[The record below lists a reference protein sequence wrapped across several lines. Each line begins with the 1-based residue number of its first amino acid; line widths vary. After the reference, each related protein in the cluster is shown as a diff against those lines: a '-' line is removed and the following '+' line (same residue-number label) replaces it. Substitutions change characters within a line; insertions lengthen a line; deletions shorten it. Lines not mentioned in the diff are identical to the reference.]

1 MATNT
6 DQSGTMY
13 DLTNVLDIEALE
25 SVRPG
30 SNILI
35 SGPAMTGKDD
45 LAYEILADGTRQ
57 GQGAVIVSTGDR
69 ADNVIANFRDRTGTD
84 AVRLGVVDC
93 VSDSANDGSG
103 DGIYVHHVS
112 SPGDLTGIGIG
123 ITKALEGLHESG
135 AQQGRLALSSLS
147 TMLTYTDRKT
157 VFQILSRPLIAAGR
171 GGVSGPVHD
180 RFCGAR
186 RADVAGHQTGVRRDD
201 RGPRTGRDPAGTG
214 RWADVLAVG
223 VGRSLA

>member
-157 VFQILSRPLIAAGR
+157 VFKFCHVLSSRLDAAGYLGLFTIDSAAHDEQTLQVIKQAFDGMIEVR
-171 GGVSGPVHD
+171 EQGGT
-180 RFCGAR
+180 RQAR
-186 RADVAGHQTGVRRDD
+186 V
-201 RGPRTGRDPAGTG
+201 
-214 RWADVLAVG
+214 VG
-223 VGRSLA
+223 LTSSPSEWVEV

>member
-25 SVRPG
+25 GVRPG

-45 LAYEILADGTRQ
+45 LAYDILADGTQQ

-69 ADNVIANFRDRTGTD
+69 ADNVIANFRDRTGSD
-84 AVRLGVVDC
+84 AIRLGVVDC
-93 VSDSANDGSG
+93 VSDGSG
-103 DGIYVHHVS
+103 NGTPGDGVYVHHVS

-135 AQQGRLALSSLS
+135 ADQGRLALSSLS

-157 VFQILSRPLIAAGR
+157 VFKFCHVLSSRLDAAGYL
-171 GGVSGPVHD
+171 GMFTIDSAAHD
-180 RFCGAR
+180 EQTLQVIKQAFDGMIEVREQNGTRQAR
-186 RADVAGHQTGVRRDD
+186 VVGLTSSPSEWVDV
-201 RGPRTGRDPAGTG
+201 
-214 RWADVLAVG
+214 
-223 VGRSLA
+223 